1 MDLIS
6 VVAGYYGIQLNSV
19 NLTSNFFLSF
29 ILLALAEIPGT
40 LATKFH
46 DNLGRKTTLFI
57 GLLLLGVSCL
67 FAGFV
72 KSGTFVT
79 VLSMV
84 GKAASALC
92 FGVNY
97 QYSGEMFP
105 TQMRSSA
112 IGVCSMIARIGAIAA
127 PQVSEFIF
135 LLSTNCMVLETK
147 QF

>member
-1 MDLIS
+1 MNPKKS
-6 VVAGYYGIQLNSV
+6 CNPSTGYYGIQLNSV

-40 LATKFH
+40 LATKLH

-57 GLLLLGVSCL
+57 GLIMLGVSCL
-67 FAGFV
+67 LAGFV
-72 KSGTFVT
+72 KNGTFVT

-84 GKAASALC
+84 GKAASSLC

-112 IGVCSMIARIGAIAA
+112 IGVCSMLSRIGAIAA
-127 PQVSEFIF
+127 PQACCIEFPIF
-135 LLSTNCMVLETK
+135 ELS
-147 QF
+147 